1 MVVDAKMVHSRQHVD
16 TLDLLSNRRFIG
28 FPHNDLKSNLL
39 KVNRELKI
47 ENGCK

>member
-1 MVVDAKMVHSRQHVD
+1 MVVDEKIIHCRQHVD
-16 TLDLLSNRRFIG
+16 TLDLLSNRRILG

-47 ENGCK
+47 EDSR